1 MFPTRVG
8 MNRNHFNYFANGVH
22 VPHTCGDEPSTDA
35 DLFPNGICSP
45 HVWG

>member
-8 MNRNHFNYFANGVH
+8 MNRHTCSSDVAAQN
-22 VPHTCGDEPSTDA
+22 VPHTCGDEPEIKMKFRD
-35 DLFPNGICSP
+35 DMICSP

>member
-8 MNRNHFNYFANGVH
+8 MNRSVKMVRENTVY
-22 VPHTCGDEPSTDA
+22 VPHTCGDEPANIVRALAAET
-35 DLFPNGICSP
+35 CSP